1 MEVVFYKYLV
11 KNKMKKNILGLFVAG
26 TVLAS
31 CGGPSPAKDV
41 EGAVK
46 LKQDINTTKE
56 EYCNQRLENQKELDE
71 LEREWNDVTKKE
83 LLADYGGAEKGVQ
96 NLEEKVKKNDEKAIE
111 DWIAYKVAKHEY
123 RNSQKE
129 VMESLRSLIDEYY
142 ELDWAYKTSM
152 RLLDLIHS
160 DDKMKADKDKLDA
173 DIKIENDKMEE
184 VEKKIKEAYKT
195 WYDGE
200 FKGKK
205 EEFKELNLY

>member
-1 MEVVFYKYLV
+1 
-11 KNKMKKNILGLFVAG
+11 MKKNILGLFVAG

-41 EGAVK
+41 EGTIK
-46 LKQDINTTKE
+46 LKQDINTTQE
-56 EYCNQRLENQKELDE
+56 EVFNIKLENQKELDE

-96 NLEEKVKKNDEKAIE
+96 NLEDKVKKNDEKAIE

-123 RNSQKE
+123 MNSRKE
-129 VMESLRSLIDEYY
+129 VGKSLESISEKYY
-142 ELDWAYKTSM
+142 EQDWAYKTSK
-152 RLLDLIHS
+152 RLLDLIHT
-160 DDKMKADKDKLDA
+160 DEKMKADKDKLAA
-173 DIKIENDKMEE
+173 DIKIEDDKMDE

-205 EEFKELNLY
+205 EDFNELNLY

>member
-1 MEVVFYKYLV
+1 
-11 KNKMKKNILGLFVAG
+11 MKKNILGLFVAG

-56 EYCNQRLENQKELDE
+56 EVFNIKLENQKELDE

-96 NLEEKVKKNDEKAIE
+96 NLEDKVKKNDEKAIE

-123 RNSQKE
+123 MNSRKE
-129 VMESLRSLIDEYY
+129 VRKSLESITEKYF
-142 ELDWAYKTSM
+142 EQDWAYKTSK
-152 RLLDLIHS
+152 RLLDLIHT
-160 DDKMKADKDKLDA
+160 DEKMKADKDKLAA
-173 DIKIENDKMEE
+173 DIKIEDDKMDE

-205 EEFKELNLY
+205 EDFNELNLY

>member
-1 MEVVFYKYLV
+1 M
-11 KNKMKKNILGLFVAG
+11 
-26 TVLAS
+26 AS
-31 CGGPSPAKDV
+31 CGGTSPAKDV

-56 EYCNQRLENQKELDE
+56 EYCNQRFENQKELDE

-96 NLEEKVKKNDEKAIE
+96 NLEDKVKKNDEKAIE
-111 DWIAYKVAKHEY
+111 DWISYKVAKHEY
-123 RNSQKE
+123 MNSRKE
-129 VMESLRSLIDEYY
+129 VRKSLEGLEEKYSEQN
-142 ELDWAYKTSM
+142 WAYSTSK

-160 DDKMKADKDKLDA
+160 DEKMKADKDKLDA
-173 DIKIENDKMEE
+173 DIKIEDDKMDE
-184 VEKKIKEAYKT
+184 VKKKLQEAYKT

-205 EEFKELNLY
+205 EDFRDLDLN